1 MGKNQKLKWR
11 LKQAGKAVRS
21 IPSTVKDP
29 SVLVTTLQTKVM
41 EKAQEL
47 AEVSKKGIGSFCVA
61 SDGTKLGM
69 IRAIQ
74 KRFPD
79 AKPKCPN
86 CTYHSTGYD
95 DFIDH
100 MRGVHGA
107 SI

>member
-1 MGKNQKLKWR
+1 MGRNQKLKWR

-21 IPSTVKDP
+21 IPASVKDP
-29 SVLVTTLQTKVM
+29 SALVNTLQTKVM

-47 AEVSKKGIGSFCVA
+47 AEVSKKA

>member
-29 SVLVTTLQTKVM
+29 SALVTTLQTKVM

-47 AEVSKKGIGSFCVA
+47 AEVSKKA

-69 IRAIQ
+69 IRSLQ

-95 DFIDH
+95 DFVDH
-100 MRGVHGA
+100 LRTLHNA

>member
-47 AEVSKKGIGSFCVA
+47 AAVSKKA

>member
-1 MGKNQKLKWR
+1 MGRNQKLKWR
-11 LKQAGKAVRS
+11 FKKAANAVKSAPKLLTDPQAVATS
-21 IPSTVKDP
+21 
-29 SVLVTTLQTKVM
+29 LQNKVVSM
-41 EKAQEL
+41 ATEL
-47 AEVSKKGIGSFCVA
+47 AEVSKKA
-61 SDGTKLGM
+61 SDGTKMGM
-69 IRAIQ
+69 IRALQ
-74 KRFPD
+74 AKFPD